1 MTHATNIRI
10 RPATAADLP
19 QVAAIWHEAQIED
32 GDEALFAPDVP
43 SLYRHELEHR
53 ELHVLERDGQ
63 VLAFGALLER
73 GSVRFLAD
81 LFVARRERSTGLGRR
96 LLQHLLGR
104 NDGSSCTVSSSDP
117 RALALYVRAGLCPV
131 WPHLSLLADLDA
143 LRPLPEHRLEVVPAD
158 PDDQG
163 LARWDTAISGRP
175 RLQDHR
181 YWVRCRGGVPLWLVQ
196 RTQVV
201 GYAYGQT
208 RSDDLLRHPDAITL
222 GPIGAPTLEQA
233 EACVYAAV
241 EWARPRAAVA
251 RIAVTGPHPAL
262 GSLLA
267 AGFRFGEVVTFCAND
282 GASFVDVRRYISSGG
297 DLF

>member
-10 RPATAADLP
+10 RRATAADLP
-19 QVAAIWHEAQIED
+19 RVAGIWHEAQSED
-32 GDEALFAPDVP
+32 ADQTPVAPDVP
-43 SLYRHELEHR
+43 SLYLHELAHG

-81 LFVARRERSTGLGRR
+81 LFVARAERSRGLGRR
-96 LLQHLLGR
+96 LLQHLLGSSG
-104 NDGSSCTVSSSDP
+104 GSSCTISSSDP
-117 RALALYVRAGLCPV
+117 RALALYVRAGLRPV

-158 PDDQG
+158 PDDQR
-163 LARWDTAISGRP
+163 LARWDRAISGRP

-181 YWVRCRGGVPLWLVQ
+181 YWVRCRGGVPLWFVE
-196 RTQVV
+196 RTRVV
-201 GYAYGQT
+201 GYAYAQT
-208 RSDDLLRHPDAITL
+208 RSDDLLRHPDALTL
-222 GPIGAPTLEQA
+222 GPIGAHTPEQA
-233 EACVYAAV
+233 EACVHAAV

-267 AGFRFGEVVTFCAND
+267 AGFRFGEVETFCATD
-282 GASFVDVRRYISSGG
+282 EVSFVDVRRYISSGG